1 MLFLDGMG
9 PRESIACQLQDTVR
23 FGYLDRIKAAQ
34 SNYTKT
40 SREGKSFYMVPFG
53 RSAKSYGFV
62 AVESPNKIVFHYMK
76 NGKKTM
82 RNTKNLSEAKWF
94 MIAEFVSE
102 D

>member
-23 FGYLDRIKAAQ
+23 FGDLDRITAARK
-34 SNYTKT
+34 NYSKV
-40 SREGKSFYMVPFG
+40 SREGKTFYMVPFG
-53 RSAKSYGFV
+53 RTPKSYGFV

-76 NGKKTM
+76 NGKKTL

-94 MIAEFVSE
+94 MTAEFVSE